1 MSLRGLLCCEVTKTK
16 RDNILLAGL
25 AAVLLSVGYSTFQM
39 YLGMSVGERMYF
51 DLLSYVVVFNNT
63 TLVLPATLALV
74 GGHMID
80 REYGA
85 GTLKSILT
93 IPVPF
98 QRLLDLY
105 RSCLGSRAS
114 RSRLRLARFSCGSM
128 ASRWMAYAWPTGR
141 SAACRCCAT
150 LLSRP

>member
-63 TLVLPATLALV
+63 TLVLPATLALA

-85 GTLKSILT
+85 GTLKS
-93 IPVPF
+93 
-98 QRLLDLY
+98 
-105 RSCLGSRAS
+105 SLGSRAS

-128 ASRWMAYAWPTGR
+128 ASRWMAYAWPAGR

-150 LLSRP
+150 LPSRP